1 MKSTFTSA
9 AWIALAA
16 GAAIHPAMAQ
26 MQDNT
31 EKQMTCNNGGYDS
44 DQARHCDI
52 REQTMP
58 AAGRLTV
65 DSVQNGGVTVKGWL
79 RSEVLVRSRVES
91 SADTQ
96 AAATAL
102 ASQVAISAA
111 AGEVRATGPQSVQ
124 NGGWSVSYEIFVP
137 QSTDLNLK
145 ANNGGLTISDVR
157 GEIHFQTV
165 NGGVHL
171 KRVGGDVSGSTQ
183 NGGIHVE
190 LAGNIYDGRQ
200 MEVSARNGGITI
212 GMPSYYSAHLQA
224 ETRQGRIQSDFPV
237 TVSGD
242 VKPRNLDF
250 NVGGGGPLIHV
261 STENGGVKFE
271 RTDAAQ

>member
-1 MKSTFTSA
+1 MKLLYTSA
-9 AWIALAA
+9 ACIGLAVC
-16 GAAIHPAMAQ
+16 AANPAMAQ

-31 EKQMTCNNGGYDS
+31 EKQMTCNNGDYG

-58 AAGRLTV
+58 SAGRLTV
-65 DSVQNGGVTVKGWL
+65 GSVENGGVTVKGWL
-79 RSEVLVRSRVES
+79 RSDVLVRARVDT

-96 AAATAL
+96 AEAAAM

-111 AGEVRATGPQSVQ
+111 GGEVRATGPQSTH
-124 NGGWSVSYEIFVP
+124 NGGWNVSYEIFVP
-137 QSTDLNLK
+137 QATDVSLK
-145 ANNGGLTISDVR
+145 ANNGGVTISDVR
-157 GEIHFQTV
+157 GEIHFQTT

-171 KRVGGDVSGSTQ
+171 RRVGGDVSGSTE
-183 NGGIHVE
+183 NGGIQVE

-200 MEVSARNGGITI
+200 MEVSARNGGITVA
-212 GMPSYYSAHLQA
+212 MPSYYSAHLQA
-224 ETRQGRIQSDFPV
+224 ETQQGRIQSDFPV

-242 VKPRNLDF
+242 VRPRNLDF

-261 STENGGVKFE
+261 STENGGVRFRK
-271 RTDAAQ
+271 TDAAQ